1 MAKIEFS
8 DILEKTKETASSV
21 GSKISKT
28 ATQIKETAKDKYE
41 DIKEKSNARKNDKH
55 DSEDNVRIKLD
66 DALRLSVT
74 HYNDA
79 FTIMND
85 NGDALCD
92 MRTRAVDLILNVET
106 LVNSIANR
114 PKSFDTD
121 IVEIQSQRMSFTDA
135 CEFAKAEL
143 DAAKKSAL
151 GAGAGIATGAAI
163 VSVAPAAAMWVA
175 TTFGT
180 ASTGTAISALSG
192 AAAQSAALAWLGG
205 GAVAAGGGG
214 MAAGHAFL
222 ALAGPIGWAVAGAT
236 LLTSI
241 TLFSVKKIK
250 LDKQKKEQIEAIK
263 RNTETTWEI
272 AGKIQLLIDE
282 VTLLRDQL
290 NNLYANCLYDF
301 GKDFSSIPEERQ
313 LQLGA
318 LVNNTKA
325 LAASLGKSID

>member
-121 IVEIQSQRMSFTDA
+121 IVEIQSHRMSFTDA
-135 CEFAKAEL
+135 CEFAKAEF
-143 DAAKKSAL
+143 
-151 GAGAGIATGAAI
+151 
-163 VSVAPAAAMWVA
+163 PAQDR
-175 TTFGT
+175 F
-180 ASTGTAISALSG
+180 
-192 AAAQSAALAWLGG
+192 
-205 GAVAAGGGG
+205 
-214 MAAGHAFL
+214 
-222 ALAGPIGWAVAGAT
+222 
-236 LLTSI
+236 
-241 TLFSVKKIK
+241 
-250 LDKQKKEQIEAIK
+250 
-263 RNTETTWEI
+263 
-272 AGKIQLLIDE
+272 
-282 VTLLRDQL
+282 
-290 NNLYANCLYDF
+290 
-301 GKDFSSIPEERQ
+301 
-313 LQLGA
+313 
-318 LVNNTKA
+318 
-325 LAASLGKSID
+325 

>member
-1 MAKIEFS
+1 MDTGDIVSLIILAILLILSAFFS
-8 DILEKTKETASSV
+8 SAETALTTVNKIRLRSLAEAGDKRAKQVLAITEDSGKLLSAILIGNNIVNLSASSLATTLAV
-21 GSKISKT
+21 SLWGSI
-28 ATQIKETAKDKYE
+28 
-41 DIKEKSNARKNDKH
+41 
-55 DSEDNVRIKLD
+55 
-66 DALRLSVT
+66 
-74 HYNDA
+74 
-79 FTIMND
+79 
-85 NGDALCD
+85 
-92 MRTRAVDLILNVET
+92 
-106 LVNSIANR
+106 
-114 PKSFDTD
+114 
-121 IVEIQSQRMSFTDA
+121 
-135 CEFAKAEL
+135 
-143 DAAKKSAL
+143 
-151 GAGAGIATGAAI
+151 GAGIATGAAI

>member
-41 DIKEKSNARKNDKH
+41 DIKEKSSARKNDKH
-55 DSEDNVRIKLD
+55 DTEDNVRIKLD

-121 IVEIQSQRMSFTDA
+121 IVEIQSHRMSFTDA

-180 ASTGTAISALSG
+180 ASTGTAIREQLICPFKNVLISFFCTDVCGISFSVGKAVG
-192 AAAQSAALAWLGG
+192 ARLTVFREPEAQSVCSCLSCFVSSKPSRG
-205 GAVAAGGGG
+205 
-214 MAAGHAFL
+214 
-222 ALAGPIGWAVAGAT
+222 
-236 LLTSI
+236 
-241 TLFSVKKIK
+241 
-250 LDKQKKEQIEAIK
+250 
-263 RNTETTWEI
+263 I
-272 AGKIQLLIDE
+272 AGVAIHH
-282 VTLLRDQL
+282 
-290 NNLYANCLYDF
+290 NCLYAC
-301 GKDFSSIPEERQ
+301 KRIAVEH
-313 LQLGA
+313 
-318 LVNNTKA
+318 
-325 LAASLGKSID
+325 